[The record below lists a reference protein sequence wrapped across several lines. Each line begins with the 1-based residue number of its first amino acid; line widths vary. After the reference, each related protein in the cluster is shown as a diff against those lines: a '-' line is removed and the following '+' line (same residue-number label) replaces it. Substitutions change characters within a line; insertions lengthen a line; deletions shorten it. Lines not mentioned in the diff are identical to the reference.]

1 MTIAAPSSRDR
12 LRFGDFVLD
21 LAAFELRHE
30 GRIVRLER
38 QPMDLLI
45 LLATRR
51 GELVSRAEIAEAL
64 WAPGV
69 FVDIDT
75 GVHTAIRK
83 IRRALRDSPET
94 PTFVETVPARGYRF
108 IAPISVEGP
117 ASTPARAPE
126 VTVHRAPV
134 AEALTNEAP
143 ARGAR
148 PASGAR
154 YAIAALVLAVLAG
167 LVAWAWRRGD
177 APPAEVT
184 LAVLPFDNLSGDPE
198 AEYLANGL
206 AEEVMVA
213 LGQVDPDRLHVVG
226 RGSIMRYANTTRS
239 HAEIGRELGA
249 QYLVESAVRVEGGRV
264 RITAALVRT
273 ENQLQIWAASFD
285 REPTSILN
293 LQQELSSAIASQVR
307 LRLSPDRVT
316 ALARRQ
322 TRNAEAYDF
331 YLRGRNFLLQR
342 TPATTRRAVDYFK
355 QATTVD
361 PSYALA
367 WAGMAQAYGGS
378 MINSDANPL
387 EVGPLARD
395 AALQSVNAD
404 PSLAEA
410 QLALGYTQWTYGWNW
425 VDAERAVRR
434 AAALDP
440 QSVQVHVVLG
450 HVLSQMGRHD
460 EAERFMR
467 RARELDP
474 LYALG
479 YALSSQTAYQ
489 ARDYASAMEYARQ
502 AIVIDPDF
510 WIGHIMRGQA
520 ADGLGQ
526 LDQALEAL
534 TLAARFSGQN
544 SKALAMRGYALAR
557 AGRTAEARDLLATLE
572 TVSHQRYVPPYA
584 FALVHA
590 GLGERDA
597 VFEWLDK
604 AYTAHDVHL
613 MYLVDA
619 RWDPYRDD
627 ARFKALIDR
636 CGFMRTARN

>member
-1 MTIAAPSSRDR
+1 
-12 LRFGDFVLD
+12 
-21 LAAFELRHE
+21 
-30 GRIVRLER
+30 
-38 QPMDLLI
+38 
-45 LLATRR
+45 
-51 GELVSRAEIAEAL
+51 
-64 WAPGV
+64 
-69 FVDIDT
+69 
-75 GVHTAIRK
+75 
-83 IRRALRDSPET
+83 
-94 PTFVETVPARGYRF
+94 
-108 IAPISVEGP
+108 
-117 ASTPARAPE
+117 
-126 VTVHRAPV
+126 
-134 AEALTNEAP
+134 
-143 ARGAR
+143 
-148 PASGAR
+148 
-154 YAIAALVLAVLAG
+154 
-167 LVAWAWRRGD
+167 
-177 APPAEVT
+177 
-184 LAVLPFDNLSGDPE
+184 
-198 AEYLANGL
+198 
-206 AEEVMVA
+206 
-213 LGQVDPDRLHVVG
+213 
-226 RGSIMRYANTTRS
+226 MRYTHTTRS

-249 QYLVESAVRVEGGRV
+249 QYIVESAVRVEGGRV

-273 ENQLQIWAASFD
+273 DNQLQIWAASFD
-285 REPTSILN
+285 REPTSILT
-293 LQQELSSAIASQVR
+293 LQQELSSAIASQIR

-322 TRNAEAYDF
+322 TRNAEAYDL

-342 TPATTRRAVDYFK
+342 TPATTRRAVEYFK

-361 PSYALA
+361 PSCALA

-404 PSLAEA
+404 PNLAEA
-410 QLALGYTQWTYGWNW
+410 QMALGYTQWTFGWNW
-425 VDAERAVRR
+425 PDAERAVRR

-440 QSVQVHVVLG
+440 HSVQVHVVLG

-460 EAERFMR
+460 EAEPFMR

-479 YALSSQTAYQ
+479 FALSSQTAYQ
-489 ARDYASAMEYARQ
+489 ARDYASALEYARQ

-520 ADGLGQ
+520 ADAIGR

-544 SKALAMRGYALAR
+544 SKALSMRGYVLAK
-557 AGRTAEARDLLATLE
+557 AGRTAEARDLLATLQ
-572 TVSHQRYVPPYA
+572 TASHQRYVPPYA

-613 MYLVDA
+613 MYLIDA

-636 CGFMRTARN
+636 CGFMRTARFTAAAVPVTLITGPSLGAERMVAPPSRLDGSRHLRVRRE